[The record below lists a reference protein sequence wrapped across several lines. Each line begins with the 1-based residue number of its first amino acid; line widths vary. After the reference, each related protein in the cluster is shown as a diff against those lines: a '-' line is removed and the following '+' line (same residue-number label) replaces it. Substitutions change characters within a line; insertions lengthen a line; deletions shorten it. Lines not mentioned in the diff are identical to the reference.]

1 MSVYLYQQTTKNNTM
16 KNKLNEHKQTL
27 ILINKDLKDKR
38 KELRAEILKLNDE
51 ITKNNAMIN
60 RLDVDEFIKSI
71 EERI

>member
-1 MSVYLYQQTTKNNTM
+1 M

-27 ILINKDLKDKR
+27 ILINKELKEKR
-38 KELRAEILKLNDE
+38 KNLRAEILKLNDE

-60 RLDVDEFIKSI
+60 RLDVDEFIKLR

>member
-1 MSVYLYQQTTKNNTM
+1 M

>member
-1 MSVYLYQQTTKNNTM
+1 M
-16 KNKLNEHKQTL
+16 KNKLQEHKQTL

-38 KELRAEILKLNDE
+38 KELRAEILKLNDK

-60 RLDVDEFIKSI
+60 RLDVDEFIKLR

>member
-1 MSVYLYQQTTKNNTM
+1 M

-27 ILINKDLKDKR
+27 ILINKELKEKR
-38 KELRAEILKLNDE
+38 KNLRAEIIKLNDE

-60 RLDVDEFIKSI
+60 RLDVDEFIKLR